1 MAYEMKP
8 GMGSAFPS
16 EDKKEDWHADYRGRI
31 MLPDGKVHY
40 LDVSM
45 KQTKGGQ
52 EYVFVKLGKETLAPG
67 VSPTPQPK
75 PLPRADQQPAVFQD
89 LDGDIP
95 F

>member
-31 MLPDGKVHY
+31 MLPDGKVHH